1 MKTIRFSTLAIAA
14 LSVAMFAASASAQ
27 RGPVNG
33 VKDNAA
39 VVALSADEQWA
50 LNEALQD
57 EYKAR
62 ATYARVIET
71 FGDVRPFSNIIHAES
86 QHIAALVGLYN
97 RYGLPVPE
105 DTWYDKVPVFS
116 SLEEACA
123 AAVQAEVDNAALYDN
138 IAVKVRNPDLIRVF
152 AALQDASINRH
163 LPAFER
169 YLERGNGRGQ
179 NGQGQGMG
187 YGRGQGG
194 QGRGMGYGR
203 GQGGQGQGMGNGRGQ
218 GQGMGYGRGQGGQ
231 GRGMGYGRGQGGQ
244 GRGMGYGRG
253 QGGQGRGMGYGQ
265 GQGGQGHGMGNGRGQ
280 CDPNGA
286 ACR

>member
-1 MKTIRFSTLAIAA
+1 MKTTRFYALAIAA
-14 LSVAMFAASASAQ
+14 LGMATFATSAGAQ
-27 RGPVNG
+27 RGPANSVRNTPVG
-33 VKDNAA
+33 VT
-39 VVALSADEQWA
+39 LSADEQWA

-71 FGDVRPFSNIIHAES
+71 FGEVRPFSNIIHAES

-123 AAVQAEVDNAALYDN
+123 AAVQAEVDNATLYDN

-179 NGQGQGMG
+179 NGQGQGMA

-194 QGRGMGYGR
+194 QGRG
-203 GQGGQGQGMGNGRGQ
+203 QGGQ
-218 GQGMGYGRGQGGQ
+218 GQGGQ

-253 QGGQGRGMGYGQ
+253 QGGQGQGMGYGR
-265 GQGGQGHGMGNGRGQ
+265 GQDGQGHGRGQ
-280 CDPNGA
+280 CGPDGA
-286 ACR
+286 GCR